1 MQTPLFVGV
10 SKVMLSGMITDDR
23 VLNNLVL
30 MYISPET
37 ASKQEVRQ
45 CLAYFFPVYYYSSAV
60 YQRRMQKIFVS
71 LYEDVITTS
80 RDWDDEQEP
89 VSPAQVALMFVDWT
103 DPQKVVNVGDP
114 SREHTGAN
122 AIHVDMASDIVKALF
137 NENMTKDDKKTLC
150 QLLGKLY
157 IPYS

>member
-37 ASKQEVRQ
+37 ASKQE
-45 CLAYFFPVYYYSSAV
+45 
-60 YQRRMQKIFVS
+60 RRMQKIFVS